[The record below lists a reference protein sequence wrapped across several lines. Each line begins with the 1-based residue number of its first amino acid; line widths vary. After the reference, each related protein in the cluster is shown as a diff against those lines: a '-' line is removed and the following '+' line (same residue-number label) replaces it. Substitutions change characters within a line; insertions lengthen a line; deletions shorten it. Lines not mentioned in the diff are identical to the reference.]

1 MVLFLS
7 ALLLIISF
15 DTALHTFEAY
25 RQRLQAKADGR

>member
-15 DTALHTFEAY
+15 DTALQTFEAY
-25 RQRLQAKADGR
+25 RQHRLSNL